1 MRGPALPAGF
11 PVTAHRVVRG
21 GAWNS
26 GPAYLRSSLRD
37 LRQPD
42 QKHYALGLRVVRELD

>member
-1 MRGPALPAGF
+1 M
-11 PVTAHRVVRG
+11 VRG